1 MKTIIILSVLL
12 FLVIVATEIYYKRK
26 PFVSYRVTML
36 RSIEMGFVI
45 LLAFCL
51 PREMSLGF
59 IAARVLFI
67 AFFLFVPYFL
77 VRVFFGVWR
86 RREIAIADFLG
97 KGKHVYRSEIGFRR
111 EMMRDA
117 RMTGTY
123 DLFRYYV
130 GENLYDIVFFDTMTH
145 LFYGIVHEKES
156 LVARRC
162 GRDSMVS
169 PFIGKPGLSQIQKCG
184 TIMGTYNDAQSIWN
198 SFSCNGESLEQVLSR
213 SYITYLD

>member
-1 MKTIIILSVLL
+1 MKTINILSVLL
-12 FLVIVATEIYYKRK
+12 FLVIVATEIYYNRK
-26 PFVSYRVTML
+26 PFVSFRVTML
-36 RSIEMGFVI
+36 RSIELGFVI
-45 LLAFCL
+45 LLGFCL
-51 PREMSLGF
+51 PKEMFLGS
-59 IAARVLFI
+59 IPARS
-67 AFFLFVPYFL
+67 FFYFFFFFVPFFL
-77 VRVFFGVWR
+77 VRVFFWVWR

-130 GENLYDIVFFDTMTH
+130 GENLYDIVFFDPMTR
-145 LFYGIVHEKES
+145 LFYGIVHEKEL
-156 LVARRC
+156 LVARCC
-162 GRDSMVS
+162 GRESMVS

-184 TIMGTYNDAQSIWN
+184 TIMGTYNDAQSAWD
-198 SFSCNGESLEQVLSR
+198 SFSGNGESLEQVLNR

>member
-1 MKTIIILSVLL
+1 MNAIIILLVLL
-12 FLVIVATEIYYKRK
+12 FLIIVATEIYYVRK
-26 PFVSYRVTML
+26 PYVSNRVVLL

-45 LLAFCL
+45 LLVFFL
-51 PREMSLGF
+51 PKEMFLGF

-77 VRVFFGVWR
+77 VRVFFWTWR

-97 KGKHVYRSEIGFRR
+97 KGKHIYRSEIGFRR

-117 RMTGTY
+117 RMTGSN
-123 DLFRYYV
+123 DLFLYYV
-130 GENLYDIVFFDTMTH
+130 GENLYDLVFFDPITH
-145 LFYGIVHEKES
+145 LFYGIVHEKEL
-156 LVARRC
+156 LVARCC
-162 GRDSMVS
+162 GRESMVS

-184 TIMGTYNDAQSIWN
+184 TIMGTYNDAQSAWD
-198 SFSCNGESLEQVLSR
+198 SFSGNGESLEQVLNR